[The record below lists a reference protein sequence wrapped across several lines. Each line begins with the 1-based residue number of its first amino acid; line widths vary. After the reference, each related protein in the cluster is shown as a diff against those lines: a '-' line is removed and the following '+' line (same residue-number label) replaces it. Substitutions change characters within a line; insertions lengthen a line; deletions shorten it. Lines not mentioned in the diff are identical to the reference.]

1 MPMSSASNANML
13 ERYTQFIIK
22 HPRGVFFTLLMLSL
36 LAIYPA
42 LQIKTDFN
50 LEGFYPED
58 DEVIA
63 DYELLETEFG
73 RDDNTMLIGFADSSL
88 FKKEVLT
95 DIKRM
100 TDSLAAIDHVNQVF
114 SLWNASELQS
124 KNGQINFDPY
134 LTDEIIQ
141 NTPSDTLKTQVI
153 SDPFLRGFLINDDG
167 TATSLVVEINE
178 EENTYSNR
186 NDIIESI
193 NDVLSYHQEKY
204 TFHISG
210 IPYYR
215 NQYVNML
222 NSEIIGYISISSLL
236 IIFLLWYLYRTIWGI
251 LFPMIIVWATLL
263 FTIAIMHL
271 TGGYLEI
278 MSSTIAPILLCV
290 GVADSIHMISK
301 YDDARESGYG
311 KMPSIIEMMK
321 TLGSATFL
329 TSITTAIGFAS
340 LLSSSVV
347 PMKKF
352 GIYTA
357 VGVLLAYLITIIFL
371 PAALRL
377 SRKKRV
383 VNEKASSFY
392 PLITHWLQK
401 LTALNRM
408 NYGKVL
414 ILALL
419 ITAGFSFGMM
429 DLNVNGKVYD
439 DISEDTKI
447 MQDSRFFTERI
458 APQFPMEFIVTF
470 DEEEGALTADA
481 VAKAAELERRLLEFP
496 EIERVIGLHTLIRE
510 VHHLFNN
517 DAAKASALPDTDQA
531 VAQYALLLE
540 VSGSDELYRF
550 VDFNYSKLR
559 ITAFTEDAGS
569 KRINEIKNSLEQ
581 DIGELFEDE
590 SVVITGTTILS
601 ADLTDK
607 IVYSLAWSILIALL
621 AITTIMVVLFR
632 DLRFILIALVPNLIP
647 LIIVAGV
654 MGFFS
659 IDIKPSTAVIFTI
672 ALGIAVDDSIHY
684 LARLRI
690 ETQRRKAIFP
700 ALSATTIRTGRAI
713 IITSMILIAGF
724 GTLITST
731 FTSTAMMGILVCTT
745 IFSAVIADLFV
756 LPSLFYWL
764 NPKLRHRELNSDSKA
779 AKIS

>member
-1 MPMSSASNANML
+1 MFEKYSK
-13 ERYTQFIIK
+13 FIAK
-22 HPRGVFFTLLMLSL
+22 RPKAVFFALTAAALI
-36 LAIYPA
+36 AVYPA
-42 LQIKTDFN
+42 LQIQTDFN

-58 DEVIA
+58 DPVIT
-63 DYELLETEFG
+63 DYELLESEFG
-73 RDDNTMLIGFADSSL
+73 RDDNTILIGFSDPNL
-88 FKKEVLT
+88 FTRNVLY
-95 DIKRM
+95 DIQEIS
-100 TDSLAAIDHVNQVF
+100 DSLSNIPYVEDVY
-114 SLWNASELQS
+114 SLWNASDLQQS
-124 KNGQINFDPY
+124 GGMITFDPY
-134 LTDEIIQ
+134 LTNTIIE
-141 NTPSDTLKTQVI
+141 NSSTDSLKAKIT
-153 SDPFLRGFLINDDG
+153 SDPFLSGFLISKDG
-167 TATSLVVEINE
+167 KATALAVQINE
-178 EENTYSNR
+178 DENTYSNR
-186 NDIIESI
+186 NIIIDSMNDI
-193 NDVLSYHQEKY
+193 LGYHQDKY

-222 NSEIIGYISISSLL
+222 NTEIIGYISISSLL

-251 LFPMIIVWATLL
+251 LFPMIIVWTTLL
-263 FTIAIMHL
+263 FTIAIMQL

-290 GVADSIHMISK
+290 GIADSIHMISK
-301 YDDARESGYG
+301 YDDARESGMG

-340 LLSSSVV
+340 LMSSSVV

-357 VGVLLAYLITIIFL
+357 VGVFAAYLITIIFL

-383 VNEKASSFY
+383 VNEKSSSFY
-392 PLITHWLQK
+392 PLISRILQK

-408 NYGKVL
+408 HYGKVL
-414 ILALL
+414 IIALVATL
-419 ITAGFSFGMM
+419 GFSIGMKE
-429 DLNVNGKVYD
+429 LTVNGKVYD

-447 MQDSRFFTERI
+447 MQDSRFFTEEI
-458 APQFPMEFIVTF
+458 APQFPLELIVDF
-470 DEEEGALTADA
+470 NEPEGALTAEVVRRA
-481 VAKAAELERRLLEFP
+481 FELEKRLMEFP
-496 EIERVIGLHTLIRE
+496 EIERVTGLHTLIRE
-510 VHHLFNN
+510 VHTMFNSN
-517 DAAKASALPDTDQA
+517 MEVASPLPETDQA
-531 VAQYALLLE
+531 VAQYVLLLE
-540 VSGSDELYRF
+540 VSGSDELYRL

-569 KRINEIKNSLEQ
+569 KRINEIKNSLQ
-581 DIGELFEDE
+581 KDVNELFKDE

-607 IVYSLAWSILIALL
+607 IVYSLAWSILIALA
-621 AITTIMVVLFR
+621 AITTIMVILFR
-632 DLRFILIALVPNLIP
+632 DFRLILIALVPNLIP
-647 LIIVAGV
+647 LITVAGV
-654 MGFFS
+654 MGFFN

-690 ETQRRKAIFP
+690 EMRRRNALFP

-724 GTLITST
+724 GTLITSS

-764 NPKLRHRELNSDSKA
+764 NPKLRQRELSSDSKA
-779 AKIS
+779 SLIS

>member
-1 MPMSSASNANML
+1 ML
-13 ERYTQFIIK
+13 ENYTQFIIK
-22 HPRGVFFTLLMLSL
+22 HPKGVFFSLLVVAL

-42 LQIKTDFN
+42 LQIRTDFN

-58 DEVIA
+58 DQVIA

-73 RDDNTMLIGFADSSL
+73 RDDNTMLIGFRNSDL
-88 FKKEVLT
+88 FTKEVLE
-95 DIKRM
+95 DIRLLS
-100 TDSLAAIDHVNQVF
+100 DSLSGIKHVEQVF
-114 SLWNASELQS
+114 SLWNASELQE
-124 KNGQINFDPY
+124 KNGRISFDPY

-141 NTPSDTLKTQVI
+141 NSVPDSLRAQII
-153 SDPFLRGFLINDDG
+153 SDPFLNGFLISDDG
-167 TATSLVVEINE
+167 TATALVVQINE
-178 EENTYSNR
+178 NENTYSNR
-186 NDIIESI
+186 NNIIDSI
-193 NDVLSYHQEKY
+193 NDILSYHQEKY

-222 NSEIIGYISISSLL
+222 NTEIIGYISISSLL

-263 FTIAIMHL
+263 FTIAIMQL

-301 YDDARESGYG
+301 YDDARESGKG
-311 KMPSIIEMMK
+311 KVPSIIEMMK

-383 VNEKASSFY
+383 VNEKSSSFY
-392 PLITHWLQK
+392 PVITHWLQK

-408 NYGKVL
+408 HYGKVL
-414 ILALL
+414 VLALI
-419 ITAGFSFGMM
+419 ITAGFSIGMV

-447 MQDSRFFTERI
+447 MQDSRFFTEQI
-458 APQFPMEFIVTF
+458 APQFPMEIIIDF
-470 DEEEGALTADA
+470 EEAEEVLTASA
-481 VAKAAELERRLLEFP
+481 VEKAFELEKKLLEFP
-496 EIERVIGLHTLIRE
+496 EIDRVTGLHTLLRE
-510 VHHLFNN
+510 VHDLFNSG
-517 DAAKASALPDTDQA
+517 ATEGTELPDTDQA
-531 VAQYALLLE
+531 VAQYVLLLE
-540 VSGSDELYRF
+540 VSGSDELYRL
-550 VDFNYSKLR
+550 VDFDYSKLR

-569 KRINEIKNSLEQ
+569 KRINEIKSSLEQ
-581 DIGELFEDE
+581 DINDLFEDE
-590 SVVITGTTILS
+590 SAVITGTTILS

-621 AITTIMVVLFR
+621 AITAIMVMLFR
-632 DLRFILIALVPNLIP
+632 DVRLILIALIPNLIP
-647 LIIVAGV
+647 LIVVAGV
-654 MGFFS
+654 MGLFN

-713 IITSMILIAGF
+713 IITSMILVAGF
-724 GTLITST
+724 GTLITSS

-745 IFSAVIADLFV
+745 ILSAVIADLFV

-764 NPKLRHRELNSDSKA
+764 NPKLRHRELSSDSKA
-779 AKIS
+779 SIIS

>member
-1 MPMSSASNANML
+1 ML

-22 HPRGVFFTLLMLSL
+22 HPRGVFFALTAVAI

-42 LQIKTDFN
+42 MQIQTDFN
-50 LEGFYPED
+50 LEGFYPEGD
-58 DEVIA
+58 QVLA
-63 DYELLETEFG
+63 DYALLESEFG
-73 RDDNTMLIGFADSSL
+73 RDDNTILIGFSHSNL
-88 FKKEVLT
+88 FSKDVLQ
-95 DIKRM
+95 DIRELS
-100 TDSLAAIDHVNQVF
+100 DSLSEIEYVEDVY
-114 SLWNASELQS
+114 SLWNASELQQ
-124 KNGQINFDPY
+124 KNGMINFDPY
-134 LTDEIIQ
+134 LTDEII
-141 NTPSDTLKTQVI
+141 NNSSPDSLKSQIT
-153 SDPFLRGFLINDDG
+153 SDPFLSGFLVSRDG
-167 TATSLVVEINE
+167 TATALALQINE
-178 EENTYSNR
+178 DENTYTNR
-186 NDIIESI
+186 NDIIDAV
-193 NDVLSYHQEKY
+193 NDILAYHQDKY

-222 NSEIIGYISISSLL
+222 NTEIIGYISISSLL

-263 FTIAIMHL
+263 FTIAIMQL

-301 YDDARESGYG
+301 YDDARETGKG

-329 TSITTAIGFAS
+329 TSTTTAIGFAS
-340 LLSSSVV
+340 LMSSSVV

-357 VGVLLAYLITIIFL
+357 VGVLVAYLITIIFL

-383 VNEKASSFY
+383 VNEKSSSFY
-392 PLITHWLQK
+392 PLISRGLQK

-408 NYGKVL
+408 HYGKVL
-414 ILALL
+414 IIALVVTL
-419 ITAGFSFGMM
+419 GFSVG
-429 DLNVNGKVYD
+429 LKELTVNGKVYD

-447 MQDSRFFTERI
+447 MQDSRFFTEQI
-458 APQFPMEFIVTF
+458 APQFPLELIVDF
-470 DEEEGALTADA
+470 NEPEGALTADA
-481 VAKAAELERRLLEFP
+481 VRKAFELEKRLLEFP
-496 EIERVIGLHTLIRE
+496 EIERVTGLHTLIRE
-510 VHHLFNN
+510 VHLMFNEDSN
-517 DAAKASALPDTDQA
+517 GSSPLPDTNQA
-531 VAQYALLLE
+531 VAQYILLLE
-540 VSGSDELYRF
+540 ISGSDELYRL

-569 KRINEIKNSLEQ
+569 KRINEIKNSLQQ
-581 DIGELFEDE
+581 DVNELFEDE

-607 IVYSLAWSILIALL
+607 IVYSLAWSIVIALF
-621 AITTIMVVLFR
+621 AITAIMVLLFR
-632 DLRFILIALVPNLIP
+632 DVRLILIALIPNLIP
-647 LIIVAGV
+647 LLTVAGV
-654 MGFFS
+654 MGFFN

-690 ETQRRKAIFP
+690 ETKRRKALFP
-700 ALSATTIRTGRAI
+700 ALSATTTRTGRAI

-724 GTLITST
+724 GTLITSS

-764 NPKLRHRELNSDSKA
+764 NPRLRQRELNSDSNA
-779 AKIS
+779 ALIS